1 MLFKSVSAEGSSRTN
16 RTRRSAGHV
25 TLLSE
30 IKEGL
35 AFFFFPEE
43 MEKSRIFFFYF
54 AN

>member
-35 AFFFFPEE
+35 AFFFPEE
-43 MEKSRIFFFYF
+43 MEKNIIFFILC
-54 AN
+54 